1 MQRFIVERTFS
12 PPMSDQELSEVTAR
26 MAPCLELHDVQW
38 IRTHLSED
46 RQRMVCEYQARD
58 AESVRKVQHEAQAK
72 FDRVWAG
79 QLIEP

>member
-12 PPMSDQELSEVTAR
+12 PPMSDQELAAVTAR
-26 MAPCLELHDVQW
+26 MAPCLELHAVRW

-46 RQRMVCEYQARD
+46 RQRMVCEYEARD
-58 AESVRKVQHEAQAK
+58 AESVRKVQREAQAP
-72 FDRVWAG
+72 FDRVWPG